1 MIEKIICSAIWY
13 KELPTPV
20 HRPIN
25 IDEGCV
31 VCGHRHPH
39 CIHTMYSLTGKR
51 SVEPEVG
58 KYTQGFL
65 TNKNRFVDRTEGAKI
80 ALESK
85 QIEKLE
91 YSSTELYSEDLY

>member
-1 MIEKIICSAIWY
+1 MVEKIICSAIWY

-25 IDEGCV
+25 VDKGVV

-51 SVEPEVG
+51 SIEPEVG
-58 KYTQGFL
+58 KYVQGFL
-65 TNKNRFVDRTEGAKI
+65 TNKNRFVDRTEGAEI
-80 ALESK
+80 ALESM
-85 QIEKLE
+85 QIKELG
-91 YSSTELYSEDLY
+91 YSSTQLFSEDLY